1 MNPVAT
7 SWEFQTDD
15 PEWIVRE
22 SVRNHLDLIKDT
34 ATSPY
39 ALPDRRILEART
51 PRHAALS
58 LVGEPVLYPRRK
70 EYIAELHKRR
80 ISTFLVT
87 NGQFPDE
94 LEDLPWVTQLYVSVD
109 APDQEALKEVG
120 RPIFRDYWERLRRS
134 LEVLREKSPRQRTI
148 CRMTVLKG
156 QNMTEEACDGYA
168 ELIGLSE
175 CDFVEIKGATLAPVW
190 EKPKSGLTFDSMPF
204 HEDVKAFTRSLL
216 RAPWAVAHVDDFEAF
231 ADAAIA
237 GTPMEVTDFALE
249 TPDWALASDAETAS
263 KASSE
268 VGFDPQENR
277 HLHRKARAAE
287 KEARA
292 AEKEARRR
300 SLPKHKMM
308 ADVAVLRPEEGHV
321 EEADAAQLL
330 ELPHVRSVVAYE
342 PAAAGSERNGVRY
355 VAGDPNLEITYKSD
369 TLSRGQAHE
378 VAEVVGVEKDPM
390 AHDFAQANI
399 QANRLGD
406 RARSVLGDPYT
417 FDLKSLGSFDR
428 VCAFLPFRRD
438 RDGEVIPLSENM
450 ALGVQVLNP
459 GGTLTCYNHETQEE
473 FTSEPEEA
481 NRSMAVACDGRG
493 FELTWRGKVP
503 RRSIGWNWYRV
514 GMDYRL

>member
-1 MNPVAT
+1 
-7 SWEFQTDD
+7 
-15 PEWIVRE
+15 
-22 SVRNHLDLIKDT
+22 
-34 ATSPY
+34 
-39 ALPDRRILEART
+39 
-51 PRHAALS
+51 
-58 LVGEPVLYPRRK
+58 
-70 EYIAELHKRR
+70 
-80 ISTFLVT
+80 
-87 NGQFPDE
+87 
-94 LEDLPWVTQLYVSVD
+94 VTQLYVSVD

-204 HEDVKAFTRSLL
+204 HEDVKAFAERLGSRLPGYGLACEHKHSSCVLL
-216 RAPWAVAHVDDFEAF
+216 GRRDRFFEPHGRWHTWIDFEAF

-355 VAGDPNLEITYKSD
+355 VAGDPNLEITYRERGVSFKLD
-369 TLSRGQAHE
+369 LTKRISRLNRSQGGVDERKRICDLVQPGERVLVLASGMGLTPCLVARHTKC
-378 VAEVVGVEKDPM
+378 AEVVGVEKDPM

-514 GMDYRL
+514 GMDYRLLS